1 MDIKL
6 ISNLA
11 TILDKL
17 DILDNKYYLQDAYDI
32 LIKISKELFAIL
44 NNELKKY
51 NWLELHCL
59 LLDNY
64 SYIFNNMSA
73 SNGR

>member
-6 ISNLA
+6 ISDLA

-51 NWLELHCL
+51 NWLELH
-59 LLDNY
+59 
-64 SYIFNNMSA
+64 
-73 SNGR
+73 